1 MATAAE
7 SSAPLNSI
15 DWFARHAV
23 GPGVVFAPGAQRL
36 VLFAVAAEIDNAAVD
51 RASAKVE
58 RFNNAELASRRQQ
71 AENRRKAHFKSD
83 NRVNT

>member
-1 MATAAE
+1 MSSTAV
-7 SSAPLNSI
+7 SLQI
-15 DWFARHAV
+15 DWFCRHAV
-23 GPGVVFAPGAQRL
+23 ACPAGGLARREQTV
-36 VLFAVAAEIDNAAVD
+36 VLFVLAAELDNAQVA

-58 RFNNAELASRRQQ
+58 RFSHAELASRRQQ